1 VFSGA
6 QARRSIEQSLA
17 RLGLE
22 RVPLLYLHDP
32 EKNAFADMVAPGG
45 PIDVLLELRESGVA
59 GAVGVAGGD
68 VAAMTRYLE
77 LDVFDVL
84 LTHNRWSLVNRN
96 ADALIDQAALRGMGV
111 VNAAVFGGGILAVGT
126 ERSSRY
132 AYREATPDLINAIRE
147 VEHLCREHGVS
158 LAAAALQFS
167 LRDARIAST
176 VVGVSRPKR
185 IEETLSLAATP
196 IPEALW
202 AEVDRVVSVLPS
214 STGPQ

>member
-1 VFSGA
+1 
-6 QARRSIEQSLA
+6 
-17 RLGLE
+17 
-22 RVPLLYLHDP
+22 
-32 EKNAFADMVAPGG
+32 
-45 PIDVLLELRESGVA
+45 
-59 GAVGVAGGD
+59 
-68 VAAMTRYLE
+68 
-77 LDVFDVL
+77 
-84 LTHNRWSLVNRN
+84 
-96 ADALIDQAALRGMGV
+96 MGV

-185 IEETLSLAATP
+185 IEETLPLAATP
-196 IPEALW
+196 HTGGPVGGGGPGRQCVAVQHRTPVAARAWI
-202 AEVDRVVSVLPS
+202 RRYGHGRCSLPQRS
-214 STGPQ
+214 LFLVGAAV